1 VVVNTIFKK
10 NENVHIIFICQNMS
24 FFIYKSSCL
33 FNRTYWKA
41 AHTQIVRS
49 LKCPHIAK
57 KKTQTLYNTENAF
70 KCVYLGLCWGGV
82 CVQWGDVGLCW
93 GGVGM
98 LWGRNMY
105 MCADALYCWSMCIR
119 IIFLNRFKQRSNY
132 FDFWKMSL
140 FIYKS
145 KYVFNRTYGKD
156 A

>member
-1 VVVNTIFKK
+1 
-10 NENVHIIFICQNMS
+10 
-24 FFIYKSSCL
+24 
-33 FNRTYWKA
+33 
-41 AHTQIVRS
+41 
-49 LKCPHIAK
+49 
-57 KKTQTLYNTENAF
+57 
-70 KCVYLGLCWGGV
+70 
-82 CVQWGDVGLCW
+82 VGLCW